1 MGNEQSSSDTNIPS
15 SHSFLLNKRSD
26 AKTKSKIIVVKQKTN
41 TVDSLCS
48 KNDDIIKR
56 FMDIPK
62 FYPILKSSL
71 NHPGLRD
78 PPEAVFKVSP
88 LPMLKFAYRLQEHLS
103 RCASIVMDH
112 DIALL
117 LVHFGDRKRS
127 MDHFQN
133 YSEKIID
140 LQAHISNLQLLF
152 QDLIP
157 MAQTLN
163 DILPEQKRLPLLDID
178 YRKNITKYSLEVKR
192 NEIIREIESGTGS
205 IDNNQDD
212 LHIRPID
219 EVADFSKIQKPET
232 LRELTLKKIND
243 LMSFIGMDIDVFQV
257 KPLRTK
263 QIVAFVNY
271 FLVRNVQMLQD
282 FVSNMEWR
290 IVDMEKRLN
299 RVEVEL
305 ELLELKL
312 DSVPGLQMIVPKA
325 NESSAKQQYDSS
337 LFNQITM
344 EDTLKD
350 GTVEHTK
357 IVDSKSLFVPSSLI
371 SVEKP
376 HKFSMEQN
384 HCLHIRDDP
393 RYAIYFKM
401 LKMGVPECAVKQKMK
416 SQGIDTV
423 LLQTPDAFSDLP
435 EDVAI
440 SIEGKGS
447 TSADDDQNSTS
458 SSDR

>member
-1 MGNEQSSSDTNIPS
+1 MGNEQSSSETNIPS

-26 AKTKSKIIVVKQKTN
+26 TKTKGKIIVVKQRTN
-41 TVDSLCS
+41 TEDLSCS
-48 KNDDIIKR
+48 KNDDIMKR
-56 FMDIPK
+56 FLDIPK

-78 PPEAVFKVSP
+78 PPETVFKVSP
-88 LPMLKFAYRLQEHLS
+88 RPILKFAYRLQEHLS
-103 RCASIVMDH
+103 RCANIVVAEQESLGNSMKNMDH

-133 YSEKIID
+133 YLEKIND
-140 LQAHISNLQLLF
+140 LQAHISNLQFLF
-152 QDLIP
+152 QDLMP
-157 MAQTLN
+157 VAETLN

-178 YRKNITKYSLEVKR
+178 YFKNGAEYSVQIKHS
-192 NEIIREIESGTGS
+192 EIIRKIESGTYS

-212 LHIRPID
+212 LHIKPVD
-219 EVADFSKIQKPET
+219 EVA
-232 LRELTLKKIND
+232 
-243 LMSFIGMDIDVFQV
+243 M

-282 FVSNMEWR
+282 FMSNMEWR
-290 IVDMEKRLN
+290 IVDMEKRLS

-305 ELLELKL
+305 KLLELKL
-312 DSVPGLQMIVPKA
+312 DSVPGLQMVVSRI
-325 NESSAKQQYDSS
+325 NESSAKQHDGS
-337 LFNQITM
+337 LFNQITID
-344 EDTLKD
+344 DTLKE
-350 GTVEHTK
+350 GTIEHTK
-357 IVDSKSLFVPSSLI
+357 AVNSESLFISSSLT
-371 SVEKP
+371 SVERP
-376 HKFSMEQN
+376 HKSSVEQN

-416 SQGIDTV
+416 NQGIDTA

-458 SSDR
+458 SSDG